1 MTFPATSRANSLASP
16 VGTPSLRTT
25 PFAPRVS
32 IVTGGANGI
41 GRALAEQVV
50 RRGGH
55 VVIADLDGTAATA
68 TATSL
73 TSAAALTSASAAD
86 GGSAEAVQV
95 DVAEPGAVA
104 DLVERV
110 SREHGRLD
118 FMANNAGILVAGP
131 LTEFTERQWEV
142 AIDVNFRAVV
152 AGGARHTP

>member
-1 MTFPATSRANSLASP
+1 M
-16 VGTPSLRTT
+16 
-25 PFAPRVS
+25 S

-68 TATSL
+68 T
-73 TSAAALTSASAAD
+73 AAALTSASAAD

>member
-68 TATSL
+68 TA
-73 TSAAALTSASAAD
+73 AALTSASAAD

-131 LTEFTERQWEV
+131 LMEFTERDWEV

>member
-1 MTFPATSRANSLASP
+1 
-16 VGTPSLRTT
+16 
-25 PFAPRVS
+25 VS

-68 TATSL
+68 T
-73 TSAAALTSASAAD
+73 AAALTSASAAD